1 MSPRSARRRTAA
13 LLAEGDSEPEREPLS
28 DAEREGEREC
38 VGDAV

>member
-1 MSPRSARRRTAA
+1 LSPRSARRRTAA
-13 LLAEGDSEPEREPLS
+13 LLAEGSSEPERKPLS